1 MIPSIYIRI
10 DQPAVGSQFK
20 FDAQVV
26 VGNDSTGD
34 VTGFRSPVFEVGDEH
49 ESFVT
54 LMQKITQAVLQ
65 YRDFRKKA
73 TEQDFH
79 LLNQQGEPA
88 QETPVIVVP

>member
-1 MIPSIYIRI
+1 
-10 DQPAVGSQFK
+10 
-20 FDAQVV
+20 
-26 VGNDSTGD
+26 
-34 VTGFRSPVFEVGDEH
+34 
-49 ESFVT
+49 
-54 LMQKITQAVLQ
+54 MQKVTQAVLQ

>member
-34 VTGFRSPVFEVGDEH
+34 VAGFRSPVFEVGDEH

-54 LMQKITQAVLQ
+54 LMQKVTQAVLQ
-65 YRDFRKKA
+65 YRDFCKKA